1 VWGKKPEMSRLL
13 SDLFQ
18 ASATLIPTILVVV
31 GIVFLLLS
39 IAGHLAGRI
48 AVPPERQRQAAIMGG
63 LLVVVG
69 LTLHVAPLLRSPS
82 TSPEVPPVPRS
93 EPPAGKTPSSPTPE
107 TLPSSPSSPPAS
119 DPTTQL
125 YKVESLRSL
134 DARVT
139 ALRFFAGD
147 CYMVPRAPQRKYTR
161 RFSTGR
167 RGVRVSY
174 AIYTEITLEH
184 PPPERRIYFTLKAI
198 YQSEDTGVIDTLK
211 GRTYIPLD
219 QQSSVHW
226 IRLCGFYDRVGVYPV
241 DVYINEQKV
250 ASGSFEIYSRE

>member
-1 VWGKKPEMSRLL
+1 MWGKKPEMSRLL

-18 ASATLIPTILVVV
+18 ASATLIPTILVVA

-69 LTLHVAPLLRSPS
+69 LTLHVAPLLSSPS

-125 YKVESLRSL
+125 YKVESLPSL

-147 CYMVPRAPQRKYTR
+147 CYKVPRAPQRKYTR

-167 RGVRVSY
+167 RELGCPTPSIQKLLWNIHRLSD
-174 AIYTEITLEH
+174 ASISPSRPFIRAKIQEFSTR
-184 PPPERRIYFTLKAI
+184 ERKEPTSL
-198 YQSEDTGVIDTLK
+198 
-211 GRTYIPLD
+211 
-219 QQSSVHW
+219 
-226 IRLCGFYDRVGVYPV
+226 
-241 DVYINEQKV
+241 
-250 ASGSFEIYSRE
+250 